1 LHFEDIQLLLNVLNK
16 LVDEGN
22 SVVVI
27 EHNLDI
33 LKTADYLIDL
43 GKEGGKNGG
52 QIIAKGNP
60 ESLVEKYKHKSF
72 TAKYLEKELIA

>member
-1 LHFEDIQLLLNVLNK
+1 MLLNVLNK

-22 SVVVI
+22 SVVVV

-52 QIIAKGNP
+52 QIIAKGTP
-60 ESLVEKYKHKSF
+60 EYLVKEYKNKSF
-72 TAKYLEKELIA
+72 HC

>member
-1 LHFEDIQLLLNVLNK
+1 MLLNVLNK
-16 LVDEGN
+16 LVEEGN

-52 QIIAKGNP
+52 QIIAKGKP
-60 ESLVEKYKHKSF
+60 EYLVKQYKNMSF

>member
-1 LHFEDIQLLLNVLNK
+1 MLLNVLNK

-52 QIIAKGNP
+52 QIIAKGTP
-60 ESLVEKYKHKSF
+60 EFLVKEYKNKSF
-72 TAKYLEKELIA
+72 TAKYLEKELIK